1 MKEFTPGPGTYGM
14 CGSQVVN
21 ISLFL
26 AALSTGSRTKG
37 FLAVKKKKKNLG
49 LASHQ

>member
-1 MKEFTPGPGTYGM
+1 MKVFTPGPGTHGM

-37 FLAVKKKKKNLG
+37 FLAVKKKKKKKELRLG
-49 LASHQ
+49 

>member
-37 FLAVKKKKKNLG
+37 FLAVKKKKKELRLG
-49 LASHQ
+49 